1 MAPSAIS
8 HGLEKEDFERDAAF
22 NKAMHGKSVNDYGL
36 GALRNKDAASQKAA
50 VDEYFKHW
58 DNKTADIE
66 TEETRKARR
75 DEYATLTRQ
84 YVCWRLHASC

>member
-1 MAPSAIS
+1 MAPSAV
-8 HGLEKEDFERDAAF
+8 GLEQEDFERDAQF
-22 NKAMHGKSVNDYGL
+22 NKAMHGKSINGYGL
-36 GALRNKDAASQKAA
+36 SALRNKDAASQKAA

-84 YVCWRLHASC
+84 